1 MAKEK
6 NQTKSCLFRYE
17 ATDHNTEPYYLK
29 STSSTRALEHS
40 SDVKQLTAETLRADG
55 KWRNGGLLYANFH
68 GCCAQYLAN
77 ETELGQNILHTNYW
91 W

>member
-6 NQTKSCLFRYE
+6 SQIKSCLFRYE
-17 ATDHNTEPYYLK
+17 ATDHNIEPCYLD
-29 STSSTRALEHS
+29 STSSTRVTS
-40 SDVKQLTAETLRADG
+40 KQQTAETLCADG

-77 ETELGQNILHTNYW
+77 ETELGQNILHANY
-91 W
+91 